1 MIWSSLPLPR
11 GKRAAGDDIAQ
22 RMRALEI
29 EAVSR
34 RVDGYFWLLSKI
46 REMAVRTRFPG
57 REPLQLTDALMRE
70 TLGNS
75 APVVVVVS
83 FGAGPFAWH
92 FTGETEKQSHA
103 R

>member
-1 MIWSSLPLPR
+1 
-11 GKRAAGDDIAQ
+11 
-22 RMRALEI
+22 
-29 EAVSR
+29 
-34 RVDGYFWLLSKI
+34 
-46 REMAVRTRFPG
+46 MAVRARFLG
-57 REPLQLTDALMRE
+57 REPLQLTDVTTLGALMRE

-75 APVVVVVS
+75 APVGVVVS